1 MSFLAK
7 LTIDDNTMNVLEC
20 SFSFE
25 QGSDYTGRPS
35 QRPRGGQINVLIES
49 TRKTDFLEW
58 MISSNMTKEGE
69 IIFYKRDN
77 LSSLKTVKFS
87 GAYCLNYIEDFN
99 SEDGQPL
106 KTRVVI
112 SSKEISVNDTTFVNL
127 WPDKI

>member
-1 MSFLAK
+1 M
-7 LTIDDNTMNVLEC
+7 DD
-20 SFSFE
+20 FFKY
-25 QGSDYTGRPS
+25 D
-35 QRPRGGQINVLIES
+35 QRRRTYI
-49 TRKTDFLEW
+49 
-58 MISSNMTKEGE
+58 
-69 IIFYKRDN
+69 YKRDN